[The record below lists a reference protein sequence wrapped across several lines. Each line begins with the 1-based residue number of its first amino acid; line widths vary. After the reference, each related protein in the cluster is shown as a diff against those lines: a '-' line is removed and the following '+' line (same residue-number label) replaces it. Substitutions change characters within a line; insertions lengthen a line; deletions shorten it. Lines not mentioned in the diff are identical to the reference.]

1 MIQDL
6 SDLRE
11 EYAAAELTEATIDP
25 NPFLHFE
32 KWFDEARKAELSEP
46 NAMILATVD
55 GDGNPWTRTVL
66 LKAFDERGLVFYTNY
81 ESAKCGQLKSV
92 NKASVTFPWFP
103 IQRQVHVTGTTERV
117 SAQQSL
123 HYFLSRPYKS
133 QLGAWV
139 SDQSK
144 VISSRQ
150 ILEMKFAEVKR
161 KFAEGKVP
169 LPDHWGGIRILPDT
183 FEFWQGRR
191 SRLHDRLR
199 FTRDN
204 DTWSLHR
211 LAP

>member
-25 NPFLHFE
+25 NPFLQFE

-55 GDGNPWTRTVL
+55 GDGKPWTRTVL

-81 ESAKCGQLKSV
+81 ESAKCSQLKSV
-92 NKASVTFPWFP
+92 NKVSVTFPWFP
-103 IQRQVHVTGTTERV
+103 IQRQVHVTGTTERI

-123 HYFLSRPYKS
+123 QYFLSRPYKS

-150 ILEMKFAEVKR
+150 VLEMKFAEMKR

-169 LPDHWGGIRILPDT
+169 LPDHWGGIRILPET

-199 FTRDN
+199 FTREN
-204 DTWSLHR
+204 NTWSLHR